1 MVFSSVLDEIEA
13 GKNILPDSRQKY
25 LTDPEENILP
35 ASDENISR
43 IESENILENRKQSER
58 SAKAFRFRANLLFVA
73 AWSEDINAS
82 ETSTC
87 VQCVSWVQME
97 MLICKP
103 NESVSEK
110 RFGNGS
116 YNDVGVLVTLTWT

>member
-1 MVFSSVLDEIEA
+1 MNGENPFYSLYLFLTLTLNKPFLVWMVFSSVLDEIEA

-73 AWSEDINAS
+73 A
-82 ETSTC
+82 
-87 VQCVSWVQME
+87 
-97 MLICKP
+97 
-103 NESVSEK
+103 
-110 RFGNGS
+110 
-116 YNDVGVLVTLTWT
+116 